1 MSLPDAVAKPVQHRI
16 STHPRSETTLT
27 ARCMSV
33 GCSWTLAPTADLRAA
48 DLAMMTHTGMRG
60 HPTFARTFED
70 VALVRRLE
78 LNEGKREVPW
88 LPAAGEEPQHERA
101 TL

>member
-1 MSLPDAVAKPVQHRI
+1 MSEPRAVITHVRHKVA
-16 STHPRSETTLT
+16 THPQSEVTVT

-33 GCSWTLAPTADLRAA
+33 GCSWTLAPTANLKAA
-48 DLAMMTHTGMRG
+48 DEAMMTHTGLHG

-78 LNEGKREVPW
+78 LNEGKREIPPLPVPD
-88 LPAAGEEPQHERA
+88 EEPQHERA
-101 TL
+101 AH